1 MELYLAELFKS
12 MPFVVSFIAG
22 VLTFVSPCVLPL
34 IPAYISYIS
43 GISVKRLASGEEIGA
58 SERLKIFYAALMF
71 VLGFSVVFV
80 LLGVAMAE
88 LIGNIFDY
96 GWISWIAGGII
107 VIFGMHMTGLI
118 SIRFLN
124 FEQRANFGSVSKRTF
139 FAPFVLGLSF
149 ALGWTPCVGPI
160 FAAIVFKAAEEPSM
174 SVSLLVVYAAG
185 LAVPFLLTAVL
196 TSFMLHFLNGIKKHF
211 RIIEIVAGTLLIML
225 GFAIATG
232 GLGRLA
238 GFLQTN

>member
-1 MELYLAELFKS
+1 MELYLSELFRTT
-12 MPFVVSFIAG
+12 PFLVSFLAG

-43 GISVKRLASGEEIGA
+43 GISVKRLASGEKIETKD
-58 SERLKIFYAALMF
+58 RLRIFYAALMS

-96 GWISWIAGGII
+96 VWISWVAGGII
-107 VIFGMHMTGLI
+107 VLFGLHMSGLI
-118 SIRFLN
+118 TIRFLN
-124 FEQRANFGSVSKRTF
+124 FEQRANFGSVSKKTF

-160 FAAIVFKAAEEPSM
+160 FAAIVFKAAQDPST
-174 SVSLLVVYAAG
+174 SISLLIVYAAG

-196 TSFMLHFLNGIKKHF
+196 TSFMLQFLNKVKRYF
-211 RIIEIVAGTLLIML
+211 RAIEITAGALLVIL
-225 GFAIATG
+225 GVAIATG
-232 GLGRLA
+232 GLGKLA
-238 GFLQTN
+238 GLFSN

>member
-1 MELYLAELFKS
+1 MELYLSELFRTT
-12 MPFVVSFIAG
+12 PFLVSFLAG

-43 GISVKRLASGEEIGA
+43 GISVKRLASGEKIETKD
-58 SERLKIFYAALMF
+58 RLRIFYAALMF

-96 GWISWIAGGII
+96 AWIGWVAGGII
-107 VIFGMHMTGLI
+107 ALFGLHMSGLI
-118 SIRFLN
+118 TIRFLN
-124 FEQRANFGSVSKRTF
+124 FEQRANFGSVSKKTF

-160 FAAIVFKAAEEPSM
+160 FAAIVFKAAQDPST
-174 SVSLLVVYAAG
+174 SISLLIVYAAG

-196 TSFMLHFLNGIKKHF
+196 TSFMLQFLTKVKRYF
-211 RIIEIVAGTLLIML
+211 RAIEIIAGALLVIL
-225 GFAIATG
+225 GVAIATG
-232 GLGRLA
+232 GLGKLA
-238 GFLQTN
+238 GLFSN

>member
-1 MELYLAELFKS
+1 MELYLAELFRTT
-12 MPFVVSFIAG
+12 PYLVSFLAG

-43 GISVKRLASGEEIGA
+43 GISVKRLASGEKIETKD
-58 SERLKIFYAALMF
+58 RLRIFYAALMF
-71 VLGFSVVFV
+71 VLGFSLVFV

-88 LIGNIFDY
+88 LIGNIFNYD
-96 GWISWIAGGII
+96 WISWIAGGII
-107 VIFGMHMTGLI
+107 VLFGLHMSGLI
-118 SIRFLN
+118 TIKFLN
-124 FEQRANFGSVSKRTF
+124 FEQRANFGSVSSKTF

-160 FAAIVFKAAEEPSM
+160 FAAIVFKAAEEPST
-174 SVSLLVVYAAG
+174 SISLLVVYATG

-196 TSFMLHFLNGIKKHF
+196 TSFMLHFLNRVKRYF
-211 RIIEIVAGTLLIML
+211 RAIEIVAGTLLVIL

-232 GLGRLA
+232 GLGKLA
-238 GFLQTN
+238 GLLSN